1 MIEHAAK
8 TEAAAC
14 TSAQAQLCAI
24 RYDNVAFS
32 YKPGAPFIEGL
43 SARIESGSV
52 TSIIGP
58 NGCGKSTL
66 VKLASG
72 LLRPASGRVEVKGRD
87 TGSLSARERA
97 RELAVLAQSSRVP
110 PVSVEALVALGRHPH
125 TGMGG
130 RLGPC
135 DRERVEA
142 VWRAFAITMCAS
154 SPAASG
160 SGPSWP

>member
-1 MIEHAAK
+1 MTEHAAK
-8 TEAAAC
+8 TEAADG

-87 TGSLSARERA
+87 TGSLSAREHR
-97 RELAVLAQSSRVP
+97 
-110 PVSVEALVALGRHPH
+110 
-125 TGMGG
+125 
-130 RLGPC
+130 
-135 DRERVEA
+135 
-142 VWRAFAITMCAS
+142 
-154 SPAASG
+154 
-160 SGPSWP
+160 